1 MAQPAS
7 VLRLQGGLGPLQDL
21 PVQAVLTFR
30 IVVQEARTALAL
42 TYRVGGTGLIHA
54 RRCGFARVQD
64 LTASRRPGST

>member
-7 VLRLQGGLGPLQDL
+7 VLRLQGDL

-30 IVVQEARTALAL
+30 IVVQEGRTALAL